1 MVIQLYYKLF
11 YPYNTDFIWMIQNN
25 HIKNYDILF
34 RDIDV
39 VKEIWGKDIDAL
51 KVNTTQNT

>member
-51 KVNTTQNT
+51 KGNTTQNT